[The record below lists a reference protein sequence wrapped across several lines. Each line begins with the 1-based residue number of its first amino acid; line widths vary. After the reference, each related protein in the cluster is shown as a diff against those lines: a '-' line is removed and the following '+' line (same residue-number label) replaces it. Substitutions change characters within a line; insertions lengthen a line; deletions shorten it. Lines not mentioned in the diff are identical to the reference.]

1 MTRRQRIRKAP
12 ADWRT
17 RTWGEWTLMVIRG
30 ELTSLEIH
38 EEMKARSRAK
48 PDPYAHLREA
58 DTEEIE

>member
-1 MTRRQRIRKAP
+1 
-12 ADWRT
+12 
-17 RTWGEWTLMVIRG
+17 MVIRG